1 MLIAA
6 LDINLWDQNIKR
18 VANSKAAKD
27 LGYSEKDIRADSYE
41 ASKFHIKNQS
51 PDAYFEGKYG
61 KDQAAR
67 RKSLVAATYGEMTA
81 KQRSTNPLLT
91 EVGMEKADGVYRT
104 FSLDDIKRSTRT
116 NASVELAF
124 DPNNYYS
131 LKANLMPEAP
141 IVDRSGNIIENPM
154 MKDFFENH
162 LPSGQRFRENP
173 ATANAA
179 EAMTSKASPR
189 YMPEAPQKGWNPN
202 PIKATNEVAKA
213 KGIPNKITE
222 NIFNLIK
229 DKPISVGMADLLGAG
244 GKVRG
249 VSVTGGPGY
258 PVQMFDPK
266 NPLDITAIWASKEQ
280 GVRGI
285 LQNLV
290 KTNAIWQDKTGHN
303 WAIFSP
309 HTMLQSAHKS
319 NAQTP
324 LIYVAKVNKMASKG
338 ALTKE
343 AAIEISNHIRK
354 NVSSAKDMPDI
365 GSRKMEKF
373 IEDAAFET
381 RAAIMNE
388 LTTTRAREIGAPA
401 PESVLTESRDV
412 QYQGVAK
419 NSLTSLLLIDIDRM
433 AKRNAKGEWE
443 LRKDLKASDFGV
455 KEHPSYNTVIPGRIL
470 AHFDNPVSFEI
481 AVPEM
486 LSSMYKAS
494 PKARPDRLLMTMPA
508 DRNIVFQPL
517 TREIMENINSAQD
530 IKGNVPYIRELVK
543 AGTGNWKR
551 FSGKGSQLG
560 LKEFTKSIE
569 RSPAKESLTQYDY
582 ADVKKMIKKGELEVH
597 QLGENDIWFGVKKTE
612 SGNDLVSVV
621 NNTGIPGM
629 LNVIMARAIE
639 AGVNT
644 LDASS
649 VITAKTPNGLLPT
662 LYERYGWKETGR
674 DKFDRKYL
682 VERNKSDT
690 KAQHEA
696 KIAQK
701 EAALKMFWEE
711 QGWDGKTMPDI
722 VYMKLEG
729 KTNGKQ
735 TGPVINE
742 YGEGL
747 AARKIGSIG
756 STSKATAGEVRG
768 AGRGQA
774 QGQGSVGGTSTGAAG
789 ADSGVL
795 PRGFDSVVET
805 IRSASDIQL
814 KSMGLTLAEKKKF
827 LDKFGK

>member
-1 MLIAA
+1 M
-6 LDINLWDQNIKR
+6 
-18 VANSKAAKD
+18 
-27 LGYSEKDIRADSYE
+27 
-41 ASKFHIKNQS
+41 
-51 PDAYFEGKYG
+51 P
-61 KDQAAR
+61 
-67 RKSLVAATYGEMTA
+67 
-81 KQRSTNPLLT
+81 
-91 EVGMEKADGVYRT
+91 EKAT
-104 FSLDDIKRSTRT
+104 
-116 NASVELAF
+116 E
-124 DPNNYYS
+124 
-131 LKANLMPEAP
+131 
-141 IVDRSGNIIENPM
+141 
-154 MKDFFENH
+154 
-162 LPSGQRFRENP
+162 
-173 ATANAA
+173 
-179 EAMTSKASPR
+179 
-189 YMPEAPQKGWNPN
+189 GWNPN
-202 PIKATNEVAKA
+202 PIRATNKVAKE

-222 NIFNLIK
+222 NIFNLLK

-266 NPLDITAIWASKEQ
+266 NPLNITAVWASKEQ

-290 KTNAIWQDKTGHN
+290 KTNAIWQDKTGHH
-303 WAIFSP
+303 WAIYSP

-324 LIYVAKVNKMASKG
+324 LIYVSKVNKMASKG

-388 LTTTRAREIGAPA
+388 LTTTRSKEIGAPS

-433 AKRNAKGEWE
+433 AKRNAKGKWE
-443 LRKDLKASDFGV
+443 LRKDLSASDFGV
-455 KEHPSYNTVIPGRIL
+455 ESHPSYDTVMPGRIL
-470 AHFDNPVSFEI
+470 AHFDNPVPFEI

-486 LSSMYKAS
+486 VSSMYKAS
-494 PKARPDRLLMTMPA
+494 PKSRPDRLLVTMPPN
-508 DRNIVFQPL
+508 RNIIFQPL
-517 TREIMENINSAQD
+517 TRKIMEDINAAQD
-530 IKGNVPYIRELVK
+530 ISGNVPYIREVVK

-551 FSGKGSQLG
+551 FSGKDSQKG
-560 LKEFTKSIE
+560 LKEFTFAIE
-569 RSPAKESLTQYDY
+569 RSPAKESLTQYNY

-597 QLGENDIWFGVKKTE
+597 QLGENDIWFGVKKTQA
-612 SGNDLVSVV
+612 GNDLVSVV

-649 VITAKTPNGLLPT
+649 VITSKTPNGLLPT

-742 YGEGL
+742 YKEGL
-747 AARKIGSIG
+747 ASREIGSIG
-756 STSKATAGEVRG
+756 SSSKAATGEVRG
-768 AGRGQA
+768 SGLSQG
-774 QGQGSVGGTSTGAAG
+774 QGQGSVGGTPTGSTGAN
-789 ADSGVL
+789 SGVL

-814 KSMGLTLAEKKKF
+814 KSMGLTVAEKKKF
-827 LDKFGK
+827 LDRFDK